1 MVIRA
6 VWRPPNRSQV
16 YWAIAHLFPLNE
28 DNAFRFH
35 FPLGAVTLCNEMW
48 DPDSGMVTAAFKIKR
63 KPIQDFY
70 QKDIDRMYGVSRGAA

>member
-1 MVIRA
+1 MDIKIIMRLIF
-6 VWRPPNRSQV
+6 
-16 YWAIAHLFPLNE
+16 YLHYHLS
-28 DNAFRFH
+28 
-35 FPLGAVTLCNEMW
+35 GAVTLCNEMW